1 MVISSCSEKPPKYY
15 HIPPKQYLSDI
26 ETHNY
31 THYDTANGSVGN
43 TYKVKCYYNA
53 KYYDTTRS
61 RLVDFQC
68 PEDALKKGFCIL
80 HEDDVSKSKENE
92 LDNTLNEKIN
102 KLIDVGQEIFW
113 LGYNIPFVSFRGKK
127 IYKPIYFHDAKIKIA
142 DFREAIFTEGALVY
156 FVNTSLRRPHLRMR
170 FSTVRFCLT
179 TQHFPERATNRA
191 FSMNGMGITN
201 CG

>member
-1 MVISSCSEKPPKYY
+1 MFLSIVVVAVGNHADAKNSKGLTKINFTISILVSRFSCLLFIYSLFKDSIEIERGNILLFKKPPKYY
-15 HIPPKQYLSDI
+15 PYPLKQYLSDI

-68 PEDALKKGFCIL
+68 PEDALKKGSCIL

-102 KLIDVGQEIFW
+102 KLIDVGQEIFC
-113 LGYNIPFVSFRGKK
+113 LGYNIPFV
-127 IYKPIYFHDAKIKIA
+127 
-142 DFREAIFTEGALVY
+142 
-156 FVNTSLRRPHLRMR
+156 
-170 FSTVRFCLT
+170 
-179 TQHFPERATNRA
+179 
-191 FSMNGMGITN
+191 
-201 CG
+201 